1 MLTILVIV
9 TVTWTAVLTCA
20 ASKEAK
26 VHSKDLNKC
35 SMQHMRASFVF
46 GIRGF

>member
-1 MLTILVIV
+1 MLTCV
-9 TVTWTAVLTCA
+9 

-35 SMQHMRASFVF
+35 SMQRVLAAFVF
-46 GIRGF
+46 GLRGFKSAATQ